1 MRKHRTIRR
10 LAVMLAGLSV
20 AAAAAAGPAVA
31 GGPVLCNG
39 ERQLCDRRLNEVVL
53 PATHNSMSAQALGW
67 RLPNQQVGI
76 PDQLRLG
83 IRGLLLD
90 TYYAHREPNGTVV
103 NDAIPTAQSR
113 IYLCHVVCQIGAT
126 PLIDVLRAMRDHLR
140 ANPSNVL
147 VVINED
153 YVRPKDFAKE
163 VRRSGLRRY
172 VYRGRPGPRWPTL
185 RSMIRRH
192 QQVVMLAEHEAA
204 GVRWYHEAYTGIL
217 QETPF
222 TFLALEQLTDP
233 SRWAASCQ
241 PNRGARTGS
250 LFLLNHW
257 SPPLGPNP
265 ATSAIVNATDTLV
278 GRATTCR
285 DLRGV
290 MPTIVAVDMFQSGG
304 LFEAVRRLN
313 AAVG

>member
-1 MRKHRTIRR
+1 MMRQRTI
-10 LAVMLAGLSV
+10 LALVLAGLGV
-20 AAAAAAGPAVA
+20 AAGPAVA
-31 GGPVLCNG
+31 AGPMRCNG
-39 ERQLCDRRLNEVVL
+39 ERQLCDRRFNEVVL

-90 TYYAHREPNGTVV
+90 TYYAHRQPDGTVV
-103 NDAIPTAQSR
+103 NDPVPSAQSR

-126 PLIDVLRAMRDHLR
+126 PLLDVLRAMRDYLR
-140 ANPSNVL
+140 ASPSNVL

-153 YVRPKDFAKE
+153 HVLPKDLAKE
-163 VRRSGLRRY
+163 VRRSGLLRH
-172 VYRGRPGPRWPTL
+172 VYRGRPGPRWPRL
-185 RSMIRRH
+185 RSMIRRR
-192 QQVVMLAEHEAA
+192 QQVVMLAEHDAA
-204 GVRWYHEAYTGIL
+204 GVPWYHEAYGGIL

-222 TFLALEQLTDP
+222 TWPVLEQLTDP
-233 SRWAASCQ
+233 SRWSASCQ

-265 ATSAIVNATDTLV
+265 ATSAIVNATETLV
-278 GRATTCR
+278 GRAVACR

-290 MPTIVAVDMFQSGG
+290 MPTILAVDMFQSGG
-304 LFEAVRRLN
+304 LFEAARRLN
-313 AAVG
+313 AGFG